1 MSVLEYLEE
10 AEEKNMTKVKHVMT
24 TNVVTVRKDTPISR
38 ATELLMSNHIT
49 GMPVVEE
56 DMTLVGVISEKDVL
70 NLFYSSGQTTNRTVS
85 DFMTTPAVHFD
96 QEEDLQD
103 VCACLM
109 ENSFRRVPV
118 TLNGR
123 VVGVVSRCDVL
134 EYMSRGDHDP
144 SGEQKPLELTSAP
157 PHGQ

>member
-10 AEEKNMTKVKHVMT
+10 AEVRNMTKVKHVMT
-24 TNVVTVRKDTPISR
+24 TSVVTVRKDTPISR

-56 DMTLVGVISEKDVL
+56 DMTLVGIISEKDVL

-85 DFMTTPAVHFD
+85 DFMTTPAVHFEQD
-96 QEEDLQD
+96 DDIQD

-109 ENSFRRVPV
+109 ENNFRRVPV
-118 TLNGR
+118 TSNGK
-123 VVGVVSRCDVL
+123 VVGIVSRRDVL
-134 EYMSRGDHDP
+134 DYMSHSNSDRTAEKGP
-144 SGEQKPLELTSAP
+144 SELANTRFIGE
-157 PHGQ
+157 

>member
-1 MSVLEYLEE
+1 MSVLEYFEQ
-10 AEEKNMTKVKHVMT
+10 AEVRNMTKVKHVMT

-38 ATELLMSNHIT
+38 ATELLMSNDIT

-109 ENSFRRVPV
+109 ENNFRRVPV
-118 TLNGR
+118 TSNGK
-123 VVGVVSRCDVL
+123 VVGIVSRRDVL
-134 EYMSRGDHDP
+134 YYIAHNNSDGTAEKSV
-144 SGEQKPLELTSAP
+144 SELANTRLI
-157 PHGQ
+157 GQ